1 MYDALRMESK
11 SLEREI
17 AEILVAATDA
27 SQRPSLANLGE
38 EMPSLT
44 QRLDAVQ
51 SFLLRHIE
59 ALETVVI
66 RLAREIDALRN
77 A

>member
-1 MYDALRMESK
+1 MENK
-11 SLEREI
+11 SLEGEI
-17 AEILVAATDA
+17 AEILVAATNA
-27 SQRPSLANLGE
+27 SQSPALPNVGE
-38 EMPSLT
+38 EMPNVT
-44 QRLDAVQ
+44 EVLDAIQ
-51 SFLLRHIE
+51 SFLIRHTE